1 MEKERMYSEDQI
13 RIKKQLGKVLAT
25 LDQALTIERATVHH
39 KTRDKITASNQ
50 EFPTVVAAH
59 RTWLRGRITRLT
71 LLELLFRDQ
80 KKLGKKVEKKYAK
93 MLQALTP
100 EKPNV
105 QAKG

>member
-1 MEKERMYSEDQI
+1 MDKKRMYSEDQI

-25 LDQALTIERATVHH
+25 LDQALTLERATVHH
-39 KTRDKITASNQ
+39 KTRDIIAASNQ

-71 LLELLFRDQ
+71 LLELMFQDQ
-80 KKLGKKVEKKYAK
+80 KRLGEKVEKKYAK
-93 MLQALTP
+93 MLQALTH
-100 EKPNV
+100 EKSNV